1 MDPRHPPHHAIN
13 ANLMN
18 PRHPRQNFN
27 QRHPRQNF
35 MDPRYPRLF
44 LTHAKI
50 LLTYSTHE
58 PTHEPTP
65 LHHLRTHATQA
76 THSI

>member
-50 LLTYSTHE
+50 LLTYA
-58 PTHEPTP
+58 THEPTP
-65 LHHLRTHATQA
+65 PRHLCTHATQA

>member
-35 MDPRYPRLF
+35 MDPRYPR
-44 LTHAKI
+44 THP
-50 LLTYSTHE
+50 TTP
-58 PTHEPTP
+58 PTHPRYP
-65 LHHLRTHATQA
+65 SYPQHLA
-76 THSI
+76 HSLTCMKK